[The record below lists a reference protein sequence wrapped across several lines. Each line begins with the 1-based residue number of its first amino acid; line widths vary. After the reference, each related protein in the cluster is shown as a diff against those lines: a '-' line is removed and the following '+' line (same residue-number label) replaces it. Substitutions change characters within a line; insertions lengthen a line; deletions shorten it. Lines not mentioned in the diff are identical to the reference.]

1 MSARSQSHTAAP
13 ASNGASSYAP
23 LAALILAQVGTTS
36 DNAAMNIA
44 VSQLSS
50 QLGASLGDIQVANT
64 VYALV
69 AGAFMIA
76 GGMLGVS
83 WGWRKTLRIGLV
95 LAVIGEAFAACAP
108 TMLAFTWAGRL
119 VMGLGASLVTPAVLG
134 FVPGLFQ
141 GRRRAIAFGAIAGA
155 AAISTLS
162 PLALGAL
169 MDGAGFRMTFA
180 TLGFYFVLVLLS
192 TALLPA
198 LHATG
203 KPARLDG
210 VGTALAALGLGMFLF
225 GVSRVSAWGVIAPTT
240 GCPFT
245 LFGISPALPLAA
257 CGLVLLVVL
266 IPVERRIERV
276 HGSALIPRSFIES
289 RPVRAGLVAVA
300 LPFFY
305 MGAQGMV
312 ITPHL
317 QLVAGF
323 SALQTGVFSLL
334 SALPM
339 FVLATFLPKVAP
351 HLSSRLLIRGGFAAM
366 AVACALIALGVT
378 SDGVGPTLFA
388 GVCLG
393 GFGVGAVNSQ
403 ANNAVASAV
412 SGRDAQQSGGMQ
424 GAARN
429 IGMALGTAAAGTS
442 LLLTLSFGMAGALP
456 ADAVDADARPL
467 LIEQSAAY
475 TSNEGFLAVIEPYGM
490 NAAAADGLAAS
501 HAQVQTEATQI
512 TFALLGLVMLVGL
525 LGTRHLVQTAVP
537 RTRPASEGSSDP
549 KLDPDLEDAALQ
561 E

>member
-1 MSARSQSHTAAP
+1 MSARFQSCTAAP
-13 ASNGASSYAP
+13 ASTGASSYAP
-23 LAALILAQVGTTS
+23 LAALIMAQIGTTS

-44 VSQLSS
+44 VAQLSS
-50 QLGASLGDIQVANT
+50 QLGASLSDIQAANT
-64 VYALV
+64 VYALI
-69 AGAFMIA
+69 AGAFMVA
-76 GGMLGVS
+76 GGMMGVTV
-83 WGWRKTLRIGLV
+83 GWRKTLRIGLV
-95 LAVIGEAFAACAP
+95 LAAVGEACAALAP
-108 TMLAFTWAGRL
+108 DMLTFTCAGRL
-119 VMGLGASLVTPAVLG
+119 ITGLGASLVTPAVLG
-134 FVPGLFQ
+134 FVPALFQ
-141 GRRRAIAFGAIAGA
+141 GRQRAIAFGAIAGA

-169 MDGAGFRMTFA
+169 MDGAGFRMTFGM
-180 TLGFYFVLVLLS
+180 LGLYFIAVLAS
-192 TALLPA
+192 TAMLPTLRSA
-198 LHATG
+198 G
-203 KPARLDG
+203 KPGRIDG
-210 VGTALAALGLGMFLF
+210 AGTVLAVFGLGMFLF
-225 GVSRVSAWGVIAPTT
+225 GVSRISAWGVVAPTT
-240 GCPFT
+240 GCPFS
-245 LFGISPALPLAA
+245 LFGISPALPLTA
-257 CGLVLLVVL
+257 CGLILLAVLV
-266 IPVERRIERV
+266 PVERRIERT
-276 HGSALIPRSFIES
+276 HGSALIPQSFIES
-289 RPVRAGLVAVA
+289 RSVRAGLLAVA

-339 FVLATFLPKVAP
+339 FILATFLPKVAP

-366 AVACALIALGVT
+366 AAACALIALGVT
-378 SDGVGPTLFA
+378 SEGVEPTLFA

-429 IGMALGTAAAGTS
+429 IGMALGTAVAGTS

-456 ADAVDADARPL
+456 SNAVEAEARPL
-467 LIEQSAAY
+467 FIEQSAAY
-475 TSNEGFLAVIEPYGM
+475 TSNEGFLTLIEPYGM
-490 NAAAADGLAAS
+490 SPVAAERLAAA
-501 HAQVQTEATQI
+501 HAQVQTEATQV
-512 TFALLGLVMLVGL
+512 TFALLGLVMLAGL

-537 RTRPASEGSSDP
+537 RINPETSPASDP
-549 KLDPDLEDAALQ
+549 ECDALQ

>member
-1 MSARSQSHTAAP
+1 MSSRSHMRTATAP
-13 ASNGASSYAP
+13 AKSSPSYAP
-23 LAALILAQVGTTS
+23 LVALILAQIGTTS

-44 VSQLSS
+44 VAQLSTE
-50 QLGASLGDIQVANT
+50 LGASLGDIQVATT

-76 GGMLGVS
+76 GGMLGVA
-83 WGWRKTLRIGLV
+83 WGWRRTLRIGLV
-95 LAVIGEAFAACAP
+95 LAVAGEAFAACAP
-108 TMLAFTWAGRL
+108 DMLTFTWGGRL

-169 MDGAGFRMTFA
+169 MDGTGFRITFGV
-180 TLGFYFVLVLLS
+180 LGVYFVLVLLS
-192 TALLPA
+192 TVLLPA
-198 LHATG
+198 LHAEG
-203 KPARLDG
+203 RSARLDG
-210 VGTALAALGLGMFLF
+210 VGTALAALGLGLFLF
-225 GVSRVSAWGVIAPTT
+225 GVSRIPALGVVAPTT

-245 LFGISPALPLAA
+245 LAGISPALPLAA

-266 IPVERRIERV
+266 IPVERRVERV
-276 HGSALIPRSFIES
+276 HGSALIPRAFIES

-317 QLVAGF
+317 QLIAGF
-323 SALQTGVFSLL
+323 TAFQTGIFSLL

-339 FVLATFLPKVAP
+339 FVLATFLPKLAP

-366 AVACALIALGVT
+366 AAACALIAAGVT
-378 SDGVGPTLFA
+378 NGGVGPTLYA

-393 GFGVGAVNSQ
+393 GLGVGAVNSQ

-412 SGRDAQQSGGMQ
+412 SGRDAQQSGGVQ

-429 IGMALGTAAAGTS
+429 VGMALGTAAAGTS
-442 LLLTLSFGMAGALP
+442 LLLALSFGMASALP
-456 ADAVDADARPL
+456 SDAVDPATRPL
-467 LIEQSAAY
+467 FIEQSATFA
-475 TSNEGFLAVIEPYGM
+475 SDESFLALIEPYQLP
-490 NAAAADGLAAS
+490 AQEADELVAS
-501 HAQVQTEATQI
+501 HANVQTEATQI
-512 TFALLGLVMLVGL
+512 TFILLGLVVLVGL
-525 LGTRHLVQTAVP
+525 LGTRHLVETALP
-537 RTRPASEGSSDP
+537 REQPSTRSY
-549 KLDPDLEDAALQ
+549 K
-561 E
+561 